1 MDNPNN
7 KKHFRLKILD
17 SSTKESIIITLDYSQ
32 LTSGRIRKA
41 LPLCTQ
47 IVTNGESQL
56 LFVGDKNCKLELET
70 LYNLASLIQSMLSG
84 SMTWDIIDQLPP
96 EEKQTE
102 DLNGY
107 LILNSDKQEGA
118 ID

>member
-1 MDNPNN
+1 MEN
-7 KKHFRLKILD
+7 KKQFKLKILD
-17 SSTKESIIITLDYSQ
+17 SSTKESIIVTLDYSQ
-32 LTSGRIRKA
+32 LTSDRIRKA
-41 LPLCTQ
+41 IPLCTK
-47 IVTNGESQL
+47 IITNGESQL

-70 LYNLASLIQSMLSG
+70 LYNLASLIQSMLSD
-84 SMTWDIIDQLPP
+84 SMTWDIIDQIPP

-107 LILNSDKQEGA
+107 LILNTDKQEGA

>member
-1 MDNPNN
+1 M
-7 KKHFRLKILD
+7 KKYFKLKILD
-17 SSTKESIIITLDYSQ
+17 SSTKESIIVTLDYSQ
-32 LTSGRIRKA
+32 LTSDRIRKA

-84 SMTWDIIDQLPP
+84 SLTWDIVDEIPP
-96 EEKQTE
+96 EDKHLT

-107 LILNSDKQEGA
+107 LILNSDKQEVA

>member
-1 MDNPNN
+1 MEN
-7 KKHFRLKILD
+7 KKQFKLKILD

-47 IVTNGESQL
+47 IVTKGESQL

-102 DLNGY
+102 HLNGY
-107 LILNSDKQEGA
+107 LILDTDKQEKE
-118 ID
+118 IE

>member
-1 MDNPNN
+1 M
-7 KKHFRLKILD
+7 KKYFKLKILD
-17 SSTKESIIITLDYSQ
+17 SSTKESIIITLDYTY
-32 LTSGRIRKA
+32 LTTIGIQKV
-41 LPLCTQ
+41 LPLCMK

-56 LFVGDKNCKLELET
+56 LFVGDQNCKLELET
-70 LYNLASLIQSMLSG
+70 LYNLASLIQSMLSD

-107 LILNSDKQEGA
+107 LILNFDKQKGA